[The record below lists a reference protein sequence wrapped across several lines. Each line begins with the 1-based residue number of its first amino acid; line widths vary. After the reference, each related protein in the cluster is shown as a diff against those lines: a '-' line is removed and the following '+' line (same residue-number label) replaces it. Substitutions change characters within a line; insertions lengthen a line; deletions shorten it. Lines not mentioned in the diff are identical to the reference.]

1 MKIIFLIIFIYL
13 LINFNLIWCQIE
25 KNNLKVFN
33 QIKINNDIFQKQK
46 EITFGEYQNYDFNF
60 LIKHLTTKTP
70 YYKSNHFIKKD
81 ENNNNNFKQQQQQCK
96 LISIDFIGRHGSRM
110 PEASVIK
117 KMKKL
122 QNEILKINK
131 YIENDGEFGWLKN
144 YTVPYKIEIAGNL
157 LTQGQLEHYHLSK
170 RFLKRFPNYFGNYK
184 PQTTKI
190 SSTIISRTGVSAS
203 SFAYGLF
210 EGTGV
215 LGDNFQP
222 VHIETSTLDKDILLS
237 FFLNCDKYNNALR
250 DQSINDNE
258 REIWKQMKYPSIGIE
273 IKKRLGIPNS
283 NLNDWELSNSIINT
297 IFLSCVY
304 DVAIGNITNHWC
316 SLLNKQNILDL
327 EYSKDLDDYWLSS
340 YGNKINYEISSP
352 LLKDIFNHFDS
363 IINLNNN
370 SNNNSNSDNDNKDEE
385 NNDEFSIDNN
395 KYPKNILRFAHSE
408 TVIPLMSLLGLF
420 KDEYHL
426 FANLTSN
433 QIINRNFKTSV
444 IVPYST
450 NLVMFL
456 YDCGGENDFK
466 ILVEHNESPILIP
479 GCNDIFC
486 NYQLFKSLFS
496 NVINFNW
503 DNYCS

>member
-1 MKIIFLIIFIYL
+1 MKIIIILYL
-13 LINFNLIWCQIE
+13 LIINFNLIFCQTE
-25 KNNLKVFN
+25 KNNVKVN
-33 QIKINNDIFQKQK
+33 NPIKINNDVFQKDK
-46 EITFGEYQNYDFNF
+46 KITLGEYQNYDYNF

-70 YYKSNHFIKKD
+70 YYKSSHLINQD
-81 ENNNNNFKQQQQQCK
+81 ENNNNNNCKQQKECK

-110 PEASVIK
+110 PEADVIK

-122 QNEILKINK
+122 QNEILKINN
-131 YIENDGEFGWLKN
+131 YIENDGEFSWLKN
-144 YTVPYKIEIAGNL
+144 YTIPYKIEIAGNL

-170 RFLKRFPNYFGNYK
+170 RFLKRFPNYFGKYK

-203 SFAYGLF
+203 SFTYGLF

-237 FFLNCDKYNNALR
+237 FFLNCDKYNNGLQ
-250 DQSINDNE
+250 DQSINDNQ
-258 REIWKQMKYPSIGIE
+258 REIWKQMKYPSIGME
-273 IKKRLGIPNS
+273 IKKRLGIPAS
-283 NLNDWELSNSIINT
+283 NFNDWELSNSMINT

-316 SLLNKQNILDL
+316 NLLNRQNILDL
-327 EYSKDLDDYWLSS
+327 EYSKDIDDYWLSS

-363 IINLNNN
+363 IVNLNNG
-370 SNNNSNSDNDNKDEE
+370 SNNNDEE
-385 NNDEFSIDNN
+385 YLDDFSIDYN

-408 TVIPLMSLLGLF
+408 TLIPLMSLLGLF
-420 KDEYHL
+420 QDDYHL

-433 QIINRNFKTSV
+433 QIINRKFKTSV
-444 IVPYST
+444 IIPYST

-479 GCNDIFC
+479 GCNDIYC
-486 NYQLFKSLFS
+486 NYQLFKSLFP